1 MSRWTGELSPPRG
14 ISRWTG
20 EPHPQAYLPGQVSP
34 LPSEPKASFFPLL
47 GRMVSEMNVEL
58 GLRFPVA
65 GRRLSDCLQWRPRR
79 RSLMHS
85 LVPAKVRKALAGEG
99 LTL

>member
-1 MSRWTGELSPPRG
+1 
-14 ISRWTG
+14 
-20 EPHPQAYLPGQVSP
+20 
-34 LPSEPKASFFPLL
+34 
-47 GRMVSEMNVEL
+47 MVSELNVEL

-65 GRRLSDCLQWRPRR
+65 GRRLSDCLQWRPRG